1 MNRRCSEKSVEASNG
16 CHLQKDRRYSVS
28 RYSIKY
34 MHPIQDQHDD
44 NIDVEVALET
54 GERFFPSFFTLANVT
69 RLIRESAPNGVGY
82 LWAAQMIVVEQLSQ
96 DVVERCIEDLVQTG
110 EIRYFAA
117 FDT

>member
-1 MNRRCSEKSVEASNG
+1 M
-16 CHLQKDRRYSVS
+16 S